1 MGYYR
6 VYINSYKPITT
17 HSSPSI
23 PNKKTCLTRKLGRFT
38 IIAGCRLDE
47 DMLQDKQHC
56 EDVHHRAYLIEIAT
70 DEVNDNIGN
79 HTKENTVRDRVCQ
92 WHHNDADKR

>member
-1 MGYYR
+1 MGFYELLWG
-6 VYINSYKPITT
+6 IYKLILTHNYPFIPIYTQQ
-17 HSSPSI
+17 
-23 PNKKTCLTRKLGRFT
+23 KTCLTRKLGRFT

-56 EDVHHRAYLIEIAT
+56 EDVHRRAYLLEIAT

-79 HTKENTVRDRVCQ
+79 HTKENTVRDRV
-92 WHHNDADKR
+92 